1 MKKLIS
7 TLVIAAAISSPVFAE
22 KGHEHGDS
30 KDQLMGGMM
39 MGHEQMMAMHEHM
52 QKMHDMM
59 GKIKAETDPEKRQQL
74 MQEHMRVM
82 QKGMRLMGDGMGMEM
97 TVGESSKMDDMDMIK
112 RMEMMEERMGMMQMM
127 MGQMMDH
134 ESESQKT
141 PVHKHKK

>member
-7 TLVIAAAISSPVFAE
+7 TLVIAAAISSSAFAE
-22 KGHEHGDS
+22 KVHEHGDS
-30 KDQLMGGMM
+30 KDQPMGGMM

-59 GKIKAETDPEKRQQL
+59 AKIKAETDSEKRQKL

-82 QKGMRLMGDGMGMEM
+82 QEGMRLMGDGMAMGM
-97 TVGESSKMDDMDMIK
+97 TKGESSKMDDMDMMK
-112 RMEMMEERMGMMQMM
+112 RMDVMAERMGMMQMM

-134 ESESQKT
+134 ESESQKS
-141 PVHKHKK
+141 PVQKHKK

>member
-1 MKKLIS
+1 
-7 TLVIAAAISSPVFAE
+7 
-22 KGHEHGDS
+22 
-30 KDQLMGGMM
+30 
-39 MGHEQMMAMHEHM
+39 
-52 QKMHDMM
+52 MHDMM

-82 QKGMRLMGDGMGMEM
+82 QEGMRLMGDGMGMDM
-97 TVGESSKMDDMDMIK
+97 NKDESSKMDDMDMIK
-112 RMEMMEERMGMMQMM
+112 RMDMMEERMGMMQMM